1 VAGQRLRNSVDLEL
15 LRHARRALLPL
26 PLIDRSQRPSSD
38 VFPPF
43 RKRPA
48 SAMVGKRAAVVLSG
62 GGGAAVALI
71 GAARA
76 FEKAGLEPELIC
88 GCSGG
93 GLFGS
98 LSAAGLSAKEMADF
112 VLSWEPDRYLDP
124 QWLRF
129 PRFVLTA
136 LRGFSGVMKGE
147 AVERLFNDRF
157 GSLAVGEF
165 PVPLATIVYNTDR
178 GLIEYLGTHTTP
190 EVPLGRVVRITI
202 ALPPF
207 MASMTSLNLA

>member
-1 VAGQRLRNSVDLEL
+1 
-15 LRHARRALLPL
+15 
-26 PLIDRSQRPSSD
+26 
-38 VFPPF
+38 
-43 RKRPA
+43 
-48 SAMVGKRAAVVLSG
+48 
-62 GGGAAVALI
+62 
-71 GAARA
+71 
-76 FEKAGLEPELIC
+76 
-88 GCSGG
+88 
-93 GLFGS
+93 
-98 LSAAGLSAKEMADF
+98 
-112 VLSWEPDRYLDP
+112 
-124 QWLRF
+124 
-129 PRFVLTA
+129 

-190 EVPLGRVVRITI
+190 DVPLGRVVRITI